1 MPASRIARSTPAAT
15 FRTPAGRPISSGRDR
30 LGHGDPDDQPLGI
43 GVGIEIVDARE
54 HVDMRG
60 DDAGAPAGQRDRHL
74 HRRTPP
80 PAALANQEIAQH
92 AVDQDTAEIVDPAI
106 ALGLGDQRDDVVG
119 AESFLGHCR
128 LDAGGVLDVLHRNL
142 LDDNGH
148 GFPLRVPETR
158 RAG

>member
-1 MPASRIARSTPAAT
+1 M
-15 FRTPAGRPISSGRDR
+15 G
-30 LGHGDPDDQPLGI
+30 
-43 GVGIEIVDARE
+43 IVDARE

-119 AESFLGHCR
+119 AEPFLGHCR
-128 LDAGGVLDVLHRNL
+128 LDAGGVLDVLHRDL
-142 LDDNGH
+142 ADDYRH
-148 GFPLRVPETR
+148 GFPLSRSYETSLREASRAER
-158 RAG
+158 RRSPQNPKPSPSLDA